1 MCLYTKSVEKVAEND
16 LYTITVLNC
25 YPEDNLKSPYQDVKY
40 KLGELKTVNSL
51 RKRALQGEV
60 IRKGLHS
67 YIDCKHHCFGEI
79 YDKYKLYI
87 CKIPKGSRYY
97 IGIYSDIVS
106 DNLIVLELG
115 YEVHKNSPTNY
126 VSFKYAFKKALKLL
140 ESKYGKQSY

>member
-16 LYTITVLNC
+16 LYTIKVLSYCDN
-25 YPEDNLKSPYQDVKY
+25 NLKSPYQCAKY
-40 KLGELKTVNSL
+40 KLGELKTINSMV
-51 RKRALQGEV
+51 KKALQGKA

-67 YIDCKHHCFGEI
+67 YIDCKDDDIFGDI
-79 YDKYKLYI
+79 YGKYKLYI

-97 IGIYSDIVS
+97 IGRYSDIVS